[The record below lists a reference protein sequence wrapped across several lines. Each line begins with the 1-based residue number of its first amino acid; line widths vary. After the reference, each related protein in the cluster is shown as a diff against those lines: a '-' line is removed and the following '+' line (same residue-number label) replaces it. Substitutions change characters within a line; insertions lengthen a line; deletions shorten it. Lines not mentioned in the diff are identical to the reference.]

1 MTTPDGHLQQSG
13 HHPVVCVG
21 TAFVCIN
28 SQKIIPSPITYRNR
42 IVLALLVGVVC
53 LLLGLWESVVRLPGV
68 MRVLL
73 PGDVLVSSR
82 FGASC

>member
-1 MTTPDGHLQQSG
+1 MG
-13 HHPVVCVG
+13 
-21 TAFVCIN
+21 
-28 SQKIIPSPITYRNR
+28 PIARG
-42 IVLALLVGVVC
+42 LALLVGVVC

>member
-1 MTTPDGHLQQSG
+1 MIASLRLWLGCGLG
-13 HHPVVCVG
+13 
-21 TAFVCIN
+21 
-28 SQKIIPSPITYRNR
+28 PIARG
-42 IVLALLVGVVC
+42 LALLVGVVC